1 MKLFTYIFFLISLNL
16 LAASRPYLICLGQ
29 EEAKIHKLKLTGP
42 YYKLNQEMI
51 SNLLQ
56 LNDSIDMKPEILK
69 RVCADEMTSL
79 AILETIL
86 AKKGLLFFSAA
97 VKSNVQQTSMD
108 NLSIEEL
115 KARSFKVFIN
125 YLTRLQSNFDDPN
138 CLKKRVPEIQ
148 SFYENAQHLL
158 IEVGIEGTLDTIRS
172 SSDFFKKLK
181 NLPMGPKCFEKKS

>member
-1 MKLFTYIFFLISLNL
+1 MKLFIYIFFLISLNV
-16 LAASRPYLICLGQ
+16 LAASRPYLVCLGQ
-29 EEAKIHKLKLTGP
+29 EEARIHKQKISGP

-56 LNDSIDMKPEILK
+56 LSESIDMKPEILK
-69 RVCADEMTSL
+69 NVCAEEMTSL

-86 AKKGLLFFSAA
+86 SKGGLLFISSAA
-97 VKSNVQQTSMD
+97 ESNVQLRSMD
-108 NLSIEEL
+108 NLSIKEL

-138 CLKKRVPEIQ
+138 CLKKRVPEIL

-158 IEVGIEGTLDTIRS
+158 IEVGIEGTLDTIRNS
-172 SSDFFKKLK
+172 KNFFIKLK
-181 NLPMGPKCFEKKS
+181 DLPSGPECFPKK

>member
-1 MKLFTYIFFLISLNL
+1 MRHFTYIFFLISLNL

-29 EEAKIHKLKLTGP
+29 EEARIHKEKVTGA

-56 LNDSIDMKPEILK
+56 LNESIDMKPEILK
-69 RVCADEMTSL
+69 RVCAEKMTSL

-86 AKKGLLFFSAA
+86 AKSGLLFVSSAA
-97 VKSNVQQTSMD
+97 KSNVQLRSMD
-108 NLSIEEL
+108 KLSIEEL

-125 YLTRLQSNFDDPN
+125 YLTRLQSNYKDPN
-138 CLKKRVPEIQ
+138 CLKKRVPEIL

-158 IEVGIEGTLDTIRS
+158 IEVGIEGTLDTIRNS
-172 SSDFFKKLK
+172 KNFFKKLK
-181 NLPMGPKCFEKKS
+181 NLPAGPDCF